1 MIRFDTRTLVFV
13 TDPSARIVLLGNW
26 TQCAESSPFAN
37 PAGEVLAAAFREAG
51 LVPEDFRTLTAVQA
65 IAGEWEASPWLGAAL
80 RTFQP
85 PETICLGLCAAR
97 VLMGPKAR
105 IPEAVGQSAPAPWTG
120 GQVRITRS
128 PLATLAHG
136 HVRSQRAFAHIV
148 QTLRSAVAAE
158 ALAVRAA

>member
-37 PAGEVLAAAFREAG
+37 PAGEALAAAFREAG
-51 LVPEDFRTLTAVQA
+51 LVPEDYRSLTTVQA

-85 PETICLGLCAAR
+85 PEVVCLGMCAAR
-97 VLMGPKAR
+97 VLLGPDAL
-105 IPEAVGQSAPAPWTG
+105 IPETVGQARPAPWAG
-120 GQVRITRS
+120 GQIRVTRS
-128 PLATLAHG
+128 PLAALAHG
-136 HVRSQRAFAHIV
+136 QVRSQRAFAHIV
-148 QTLRSAVAAE
+148 GTLRSAAAAE
-158 ALAVRAA
+158 ALAMRAA